1 MVAWCWEK
9 AMRKAEQAALA
20 AQIVATVEKHGGVAE
35 TEWVA
40 QYRETRV
47 DIRFPDVQ
55 AALTIGEARER
66 DILVSW
72 HNAQRDLNPHGFQS
86 VNRYHFRKA
95 SDVAAPN
102 QLVAMLDRRCSAIV
116 RGAAFRV

>member
-1 MVAWCWEK
+1 
-9 AMRKAEQAALA
+9 MRKAEQAALA

-55 AALTIGEARER
+55 AGLTVGEACGR

-72 HNAQRDLNPHGFQS
+72 CRAARDLNPHAFQS
-86 VNRYHFRKA
+86 VNTCHFRKA
-95 SDVAAPN
+95 TDIAAPE
-102 QLVAMLDRRCSAIV
+102 QIVALLDRRCSAIV
-116 RGAAFRV
+116 RGAAFRA